1 MKTLIICTG
10 TSKIIL
16 TRWLPLLR
24 TIGEYQGDV
33 LVLDYGD
40 INYFGTP
47 VVLSRSSMEELKNQP
62 NVTVINPTIKLKNI
76 FIDRLAVAQEYL
88 KLHPEYDVIGF
99 MDGNDT
105 IIWGNICS
113 LLEQAQHIICCVQE
127 HSSNL
132 LSIWGDFGP
141 RKFCQD

>member
-1 MKTLIICTG
+1 MIITTG

-24 TIGEYQGDV
+24 SVGGYQGDV

-47 VVLSRSSMEELKNQP
+47 VVLSRESMEELKKQP
-62 NVTVINPTIKLKNI
+62 NVTVINPKIKSKNI
-76 FIDRLAVAQEYL
+76 FVDRLAVAQEYL

-105 IIWGNICS
+105 IFWGNIEP
-113 LLEQAQHIICCVQE
+113 LLEQAKDIICCVQE
-127 HSSNL
+127 HPSNL
-132 LSIWGDFGP
+132 LVRWGDFGSE
-141 RKFCQD
+141 KVLSG